1 MVFGSAI
8 GPGITG
14 GLIDLGF
21 DFPVQMYWIS
31 AYFLA
36 SMVLTWMAINRA
48 EAALTTPRKIDI
60 ERA

>member
-21 DFPVQMYWIS
+21 DFPVQMLWIS
-31 AYFLA
+31 AYFLGA
-36 SMVLTWMAINRA
+36 MVMTWIAINRA
-48 EAALTTPRKIDI
+48 EAALAPTRKIDV